1 MKVWLSKYPLF
12 LYLLSVFFILHG
24 LNENY
29 KLVPAKD
36 AAWLALFYIGCSF
49 ILSLLC
55 WLVYRNFR
63 KANLTAF
70 VLMCIFFLFGSVHD
84 ALKSIFPNSFIIKY
98 IFILP
103 LLFVLSLLII
113 FLIKRY
119 KSDFKQAFI
128 YLNTVLIILLVVEAF
143 IISRKIAAT
152 KTPVTSLSKELTNC
166 TNCSTPD
173 IYLIVADGY
182 TSNTAL
188 KEVFNFDNTV
198 FETELKQRSFH
209 IINNSFSNYNATA
222 YSMTSM
228 LNLNYLNNLV
238 NLNDSKENL
247 GICYENIKQNQ
258 TLLFLK
264 ETGYQ
269 FYNYSDFSF
278 PDQPA
283 VTNPTF
289 LLAKT
294 RTITSQTLSGRI
306 YRDLWYHLATDLK
319 LRSVINNYVYGQL
332 RNNEKVYK
340 LTEEIAEKK
349 SNVPKFV
356 YSHLIMPHN
365 PYYFDKVGNP
375 TSIEKLQDY
384 SGANRK
390 DFVEYLQYANKKLL
404 DLIDHIKNKSSQPP
418 VIILMG
424 DHGFRQFNDSTDKKY
439 QFMNL
444 SSIYLPNGS
453 YSSYYD
459 SSSLV
464 NQMRIFLNT
473 QFNQKLTLLKDSTVF
488 IQQ

>member
-1 MKVWLSKYPLF
+1 MP
-12 LYLLSVFFILHG
+12 VFFVSHG
-24 LNENY
+24 FNENY

-36 AAWLALFYIGCSF
+36 AFWLTLFYIGCTF

-55 WLVYRNFR
+55 WIMYRNFR
-63 KANLTAF
+63 KANFTAF
-70 VLMCIFFLFGSVHD
+70 VLMAIFFFFGSLHD
-84 ALKSIFPNSFIIKY
+84 LLKATFPNSFIIKY

-103 LLFVLSLLII
+103 LLLILTLLII
-113 FLIKRY
+113 FLVKKS
-119 KSDFKQAFI
+119 KSDFKQLFL
-128 YLNTVLIILLVVEAF
+128 YLNTALLILLVVEVISILKKTATEKTSIVSLNKVF
-143 IISRKIAAT
+143 IDCK
-152 KTPVTSLSKELTNC
+152 NC
-166 TNCSTPD
+166 ITPD

-188 KEVFNFDNTV
+188 NEVFNFDNGP
-198 FETELKQRSFH
+198 FESQLKSKNFH
-209 IINNSFSNYNATA
+209 VIKNSFSNYNATA

-228 LNLNYLNNLV
+228 LNLNYLTNLIS
-238 NLNDSKENL
+238 LNDSKENL
-247 GICYENIKQNQ
+247 AICYEEIKQNQ
-258 TLLFLK
+258 TLLFIK
-264 ETGYQ
+264 KIGYQ

-278 PDQPA
+278 PDHPA

-289 LLAKT
+289 LLTRT

-306 YRDLWYHLATDLK
+306 QRDLWYHLATDLK
-319 LRSVINNYVYGQL
+319 LKSVINNSVYQQL
-332 RNNEKVYK
+332 NNNNKVFK
-340 LTEEIAEKK
+340 LTEDVVAKESAL
-349 SNVPKFV
+349 PKLV
-356 YSHLIMPHN
+356 YSHLLIPHN
-365 PYYFDKVGNP
+365 PFYFDKNGNP
-375 TSIEKLQDY
+375 VPLEKLQDY

-404 DLIDHIKNKSSQPP
+404 NLIDYIKTNSRKPP

-444 SSIYLPNGS
+444 SSIYLPNGN
-453 YSSYYD
+453 YSNYYD

-473 QFNQKLTLLKDSTVF
+473 QFNQKLPLLKDSTVF

>member
-1 MKVWLSKYPLF
+1 MS
-12 LYLLSVFFILHG
+12 
-24 LNENY
+24 
-29 KLVPAKD
+29 
-36 AAWLALFYIGCSF
+36 
-49 ILSLLC
+49 
-55 WLVYRNFR
+55 
-63 KANLTAF
+63 
-70 VLMCIFFLFGSVHD
+70 IFFFFGSIHD
-84 ALKSIFPNSFIIKY
+84 ILKSILPNSFITKY
-98 IFILP
+98 AFILP
-103 LLFVLSLLII
+103 VLFIMALLII
-113 FLIKRY
+113 FSIKRY
-119 KSDFKQAFI
+119 KSNFKQAFL
-128 YLNTVLIILLVVEAF
+128 YLNTVVLILIVVEVF
-143 IISRKIAAT
+143 TLIKKIAAE
-152 KTPVTSLSKELTNC
+152 KTPVASLSEEFINC
-166 TNCSTPD
+166 ATCSTPD

-188 KEVFNFDNTV
+188 KEIFNFDNTS
-198 FETELKQRSFH
+198 FETELQQRNFH
-209 IINNSFSNYNATA
+209 VINNSFSNYNATA
-222 YSMTSM
+222 YSMNSM
-228 LNLNYLNNLV
+228 LNLDYLNNLLS
-238 NLNDSKENL
+238 LNDSKENL
-247 GICYENIKQNQ
+247 GICYEAIKQNQ

-264 ETGYQ
+264 ERGYQ

-319 LRSVINNYVYGQL
+319 LRSVINKYVYGQL

-349 SNVPKFV
+349 FDSPKFV

-365 PYYFDKVGNP
+365 PYYFDKDGNP

-390 DFVEYLQYANKKLL
+390 DFVEYLQYANKELL
-404 DLIDHIKNKSSQPP
+404 TLVDHIKNKSSQPP
-418 VIILMG
+418 VIILIG

-444 SSIYLPNGS
+444 SSMYLPNGN

-473 QFNQKLTLLKDSTVF
+473 QFNQRLPLLKDSTVF
-488 IQQ
+488 IKQ

>member
-1 MKVWLSKYPLF
+1 MCWIIYRNSRK
-12 LYLLSVFFILHG
+12 
-24 LNENY
+24 
-29 KLVPAKD
+29 A
-36 AAWLALFYIGCSF
+36 
-49 ILSLLC
+49 SLL
-55 WLVYRNFR
+55 
-63 KANLTAF
+63 AF
-70 VLMCIFFLFGSVHD
+70 VLMVIFFFFGSFHD
-84 ALKSIFPNSFIIKY
+84 ALKSIFPSSFITKY
-98 IFILP
+98 TFILP
-103 LLFVLSLLII
+103 LLFILALLIF
-113 FLIKRY
+113 FLIK
-119 KSDFKQAFI
+119 KSKSNFKPPFL
-128 YLNTVLIILLVVEAF
+128 YLNMVFLVLLVVESFA
-143 IISRKIAAT
+143 ISKKIADI
-152 KTPVTSLSKELTNC
+152 KTTVVSLNKEFIECINC
-166 TNCSTPD
+166 PTPD

-188 KEVFNFDNTV
+188 KEVFSYDNID
-198 FETELKQRSFH
+198 FETELKKRNFH
-209 IINNSFSNYNATA
+209 VINNSFSNYNATA

-349 SNVPKFV
+349 SDPPKFV